1 MEQEPISTHRLLYRV
16 QSLTSPEVY
25 PRPATCINV
34 GDWQLPQ
41 RTFRGGM
48 AIKDGGYLTT
58 FD

>member
-1 MEQEPISTHRLLYRV
+1 MEQEPISSHRLLYRV

-25 PRPATCINV
+25 PRPCINV

-48 AIKDGGYLTT
+48 TIKDGGYLTT